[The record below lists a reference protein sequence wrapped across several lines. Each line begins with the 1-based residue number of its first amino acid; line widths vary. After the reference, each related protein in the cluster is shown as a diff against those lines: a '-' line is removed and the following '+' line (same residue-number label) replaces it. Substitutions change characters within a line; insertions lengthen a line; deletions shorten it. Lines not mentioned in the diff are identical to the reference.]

1 MSSILREELLE
12 ILRNRKT
19 VNGLPIQHDFI
30 VGYMASEAAMEEAVS
45 KLSQG
50 SKKEED
56 YVKATNQVVGSSPAR
71 NQRMLEDALFAIREM
86 IKYRLKKLN

>member
-30 VGYMASEAAMEEAVS
+30 IDYIASEEAVEEAIS

-56 YVKATNQVVGSSPAR
+56 YVKATNQVLGFSPAR
-71 NQRMLEDALFAIREM
+71 NKKLLEDALFAIKKM
-86 IKYRLKKLN
+86 IKYRLKKLY